1 MKKLKNI
8 FWIDLEL
15 FIVLHAFCLRINFGK
30 MFLFR
35 AQNKNLNNGVLLD
48 DSNKLCVQE
57 LGRAAIL

>member
-1 MKKLKNI
+1 
-8 FWIDLEL
+8 
-15 FIVLHAFCLRINFGK
+15 

-57 LGRAAIL
+57 LARAAIL